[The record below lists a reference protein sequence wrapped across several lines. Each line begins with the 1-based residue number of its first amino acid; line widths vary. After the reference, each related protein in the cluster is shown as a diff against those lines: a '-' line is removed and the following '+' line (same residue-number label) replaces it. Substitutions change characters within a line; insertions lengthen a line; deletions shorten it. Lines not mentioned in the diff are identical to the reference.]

1 MATELD
7 VLGLVSDRLTA
18 VEVPFML
25 TGSFALAYYATPRM
39 TRDLDIVVSL
49 EARDVGP
56 LVSAFAHDFYID
68 ADMARSAI
76 VDERLFNVMHL
87 DSGIKVDFI
96 VRKSS
101 DYRAVEFDR
110 RRSVTIGNIQT
121 WIVSIED
128 LILSKLVWALETK
141 SEMQRRDIRLL
152 LAESPDMNYVGS
164 WAPELGV
171 AALLDELMP

>member
-1 MATELD
+1 
-7 VLGLVSDRLTA
+7 
-18 VEVPFML
+18 ML

-39 TRDLDIVVSL
+39 TRDLDIVVL
-49 EARDVGP
+49 LAARDVDP
-56 LVSAFAHDFYID
+56 LVAAFEQDFYID
-68 ADMARSAI
+68 ADLARTAI

-101 DYRAVEFDR
+101 EYRQLEFDR
-110 RRSVTIGNIQT
+110 RRSVAIGSINT

-128 LILSKLVWALETK
+128 LILSKLVWALDTG

-152 LAESPDMNYVGS
+152 LAESPDMNYVRH
-164 WAPELGV
+164 WAPKLGV
-171 AALLDELMP
+171 AALIDEVRP